1 MEKNNR
7 TKYLF
12 KNIAVFALGNLA
24 TKIISFFLI
33 PLYTNVLSTPE
44 YGVVDLVA
52 TVATIAIP
60 IFTLNIMES
69 VMRFNLDKNA
79 THNKITKIGI
89 VLLLGTAMLG
99 LLIIP
104 VCSFFKDL
112 SELRVLVYLYCIF
125 QAVSQVFL
133 CDLRGK
139 ELLVQYSVG
148 NIINTLLISAFNI
161 VFLLVFKLGVKGFL
175 LAYILANFFVSIYA
189 FFVGKSYKAIFERID
204 KKLMIDM
211 LKYSIILIPTSFM
224 WWIINSSDH
233 LMVTSMVGL
242 AANGIYAVSYKLPT
256 LISTF
261 TGIFNQAWSYS
272 AIKEDSSKDIEFY
285 TNFVFKS
292 LIGVIMLVGL
302 GMMTFIK
309 PFLKFYVASN
319 YYEAWKYTPFLIIG
333 FVYMTLGTFMSTTY
347 TVHKDSK
354 GFLISGAVGAFLNI
368 ILNFILIPFIDV
380 YGAALATCIS
390 YMSVFVFRAIHTRKY
405 IHYRVLT
412 RELIIGSL
420 TLVLSGVLMFVDS
433 MYARLMQLFILIIVL
448 VLFKNIWL
456 VFLKKMF
463 GQMYSRIIKGE
474 NHDNSL

>member
-1 MEKNNR
+1 M
-7 TKYLF
+7 
-12 KNIAVFALGNLA
+12 
-24 TKIISFFLI
+24 
-33 PLYTNVLSTPE
+33 
-44 YGVVDLVA
+44 
-52 TVATIAIP
+52 
-60 IFTLNIMES
+60 
-69 VMRFNLDKNA
+69 
-79 THNKITKIGI
+79 
-89 VLLLGTAMLG
+89 
-99 LLIIP
+99 
-104 VCSFFKDL
+104 
-112 SELRVLVYLYCIF
+112 
-125 QAVSQVFL
+125 
-133 CDLRGK
+133 
-139 ELLVQYSVG
+139 LVQYSVG